1 MVFKLRS
8 AAYGGKPSN
17 DVVRETG
24 FSGRDMDALLTS
36 IYQGPEPFILT
47 QKNASRHVPEA
58 GAVCVS
64 SARTDLCGGAAGNC
78 RPYRDLTYLRRAYS
92 TYAGVVSGSSA
103 CTDLLGGGER

>member
-17 DVVRETG
+17 DVARETG

-64 SARTDLCGGAAGNC
+64 SARTDRCGGRQVTAVTTAT
-78 RPYRDLTYLRRAYS
+78 L
-92 TYAGVVSGSSA
+92 
-103 CTDLLGGGER
+103 

>member
-64 SARTDLCGGAAGNC
+64 SARTDLCGGGRQVTAVPTA
-78 RPYRDLTYLRRAYS
+78 T
-92 TYAGVVSGSSA
+92 
-103 CTDLLGGGER
+103 